1 MTTTTTDTPAR
12 GAPWHFW
19 LVAAVGLLWNGFG
32 AFDYTMSHLQGVAYY
47 RQMGMTDAQ
56 IAFMDTYPS
65 WMHGVWA
72 IGVWGSALGAVL
84 LLFRSK
90 WAFHAFAVSILGAI
104 GNIAYT
110 AMTPGASEAMGGLA
124 MPLVIIAACL
134 FFIWYAWT
142 MTKRGVLR

>member
-1 MTTTTTDTPAR
+1 MTTTTEPEAAPRST
-12 GAPWHFW
+12 PWHFW
-19 LVAAVGLLWNGFG
+19 VVAVVSLLWNAFG
-32 AFDYTMSHLQGVAYY
+32 AFDYTMSHVQGEPYY

-56 IAFMDTYPS
+56 IAYMDTYPT

-84 LLFRSK
+84 LLLRSK

-104 GNIAYT
+104 GNVLYS
-110 AMTPGASEAMGGLA
+110 AMNPSPEMGLT
-124 MPLVIIAACL
+124 MPVVIVVICAV
-134 FFIWYAWT
+134 FIWFAWT